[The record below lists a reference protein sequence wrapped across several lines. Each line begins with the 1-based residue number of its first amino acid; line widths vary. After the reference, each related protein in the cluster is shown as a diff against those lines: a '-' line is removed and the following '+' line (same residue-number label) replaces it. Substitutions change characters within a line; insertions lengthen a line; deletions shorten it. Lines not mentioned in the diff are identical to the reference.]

1 MLTKIQLLNALK
13 LLGEK
18 LASEG
23 KRGELLLMG
32 GAAMALVHDARDM
45 TKDIDA
51 LYEPK
56 SDINRLT
63 AEIAE
68 EMQLPPDWLN
78 DSVKGFVSAEM
89 EAREFLSFPGIQ
101 INSISPEYL
110 LAMKLLSARL
120 SETDLED
127 IKFLLRKLNIN
138 SPRQA
143 YAVLENYYPDA
154 QVLPK
159 TMYLIEELLA
169 SN

>member
-1 MLTKIQLLNALK
+1 MLTKVQLLNALK

-23 KRGELLLMG
+23 KSGELLLMG

-56 SDINRLT
+56 LDINRLT
-63 AEIAE
+63 EEVAE

-78 DSVKGFVSAEM
+78 DSVKGFVSAEL
-89 EAREFLSFPGIQ
+89 EAEEFLSFPGLQ

-127 IKFLLRKLNIN
+127 VKFLLEKLDVD
-138 SPRQA
+138 SPSQA
-143 YAVLENYYPDA
+143 YAILENYYPDS

-169 SN
+169 SS